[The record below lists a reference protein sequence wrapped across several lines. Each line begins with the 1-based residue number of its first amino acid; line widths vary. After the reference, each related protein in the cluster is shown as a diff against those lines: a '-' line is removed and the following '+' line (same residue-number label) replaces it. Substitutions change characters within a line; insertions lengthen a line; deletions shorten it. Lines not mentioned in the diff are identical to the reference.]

1 MEALNNLWNNIKE
14 KWNNLSKENKRLV
27 IILGA
32 VALIIITVS
41 LFLIFRTNYTQL
53 FAEEVD
59 GETLNGVCEVLD
71 SNGYKYKLNM
81 TGDNILVDEK
91 IKSKAKIAIAGSEL
105 PSSKYTWKD
114 AIDQNTLGLTDT
126 EKKNIYKLA
135 AEDTLA
141 SDLESI
147 DGVKSAKVTLT
158 LPNDDVFAIK
168 NTKASQAAV
177 VLNLTRSLSQQQIKG
192 IATHVK
198 LSVEGLLDDNISI
211 IDSNANVLYPFF
223 DSSTGVGMTST
234 YDQIRESRKESVAKG
249 VRELLDPLYDS
260 VMVTV
265 NLQMNFDKYQETY
278 EEVSSPLGED
288 AKVGLIS
295 EQHVANEEGSQTAN
309 GGEPGYGSNDE
320 DISYQLQ
327 DTGSNSES
335 KSNATD
341 TIYQLNKRVSQT
353 EKEVGQVDLNG
364 SSLSIIVYQTKE
376 YDYDTLNK
384 AKTFKDISW
393 KEYKDKI
400 KAESNQLEIPEA
412 LIESIKT
419 ATGIEDITM
428 NGYVKPKFVDP
439 SVEGLSVWLNVIPII
454 ILLGIIGVVAFILI
468 KKTSEVKVV
477 ETEPE
482 LSVEKLLSSTQEKE
496 NDLPEIQEY
505 VSDSFKRISEFVDDK
520 PELVAQLLRN
530 WINED

>member
-1 MEALNNLWNNIKE
+1 MNPFTSVLSNN
-14 KWNNLSKENKRLV
+14 
-27 IILGA
+27 
-32 VALIIITVS
+32 
-41 LFLIFRTNYTQL
+41 
-53 FAEEVD
+53 
-59 GETLNGVCEVLD
+59 
-71 SNGYKYKLNM
+71 
-81 TGDNILVDEK
+81 
-91 IKSKAKIAIAGSEL
+91 
-105 PSSKYTWKD
+105 
-114 AIDQNTLGLTDT
+114 
-126 EKKNIYKLA
+126 
-135 AEDTLA
+135 
-141 SDLESI
+141 
-147 DGVKSAKVTLT
+147 
-158 LPNDDVFAIK
+158 FAIK
-168 NTKASQAAV
+168 STKASQAAV
-177 VLNLTRSLSQQQIKG
+177 VLNLTKTLTQQQIEGVAK
-192 IATHVK
+192 HVK
-198 LSVEGLLDDNISI
+198 LSVEGLLEDNISI
-211 IDSNANVLYPFF
+211 IDSNANVLYPFA
-223 DSSTGVGMTST
+223 DSVGTGLVST
-234 YDQIRESRKESVAKG
+234 YDQIRENRKEAVVKG
-249 VRELLDPLYDS
+249 VKELLDPLYDS

-482 LSVEKLLSSTQEKE
+482 LSVEDLLETTRETDEELESIGFSEK
-496 NDLPEIQEY
+496 
-505 VSDSFKRISEFVDDK
+505 SEARLLIEQFVDEQ
-520 PELVAQLLRN
+520 PEAVASLLRN
-530 WINED
+530 WLNEDWG